1 MKILLPDTPD
11 PTDAAC
17 RKATGKTLDQWFAA
31 LDALGGLEQNRRDRS
46 QWLLEATG
54 KDAWWANTLAVEY
67 ERARGQK
74 EKDGRPTGYSIC
86 STKTIAAPIERVFAA
101 FADAAALDRWLG
113 AGTKLEFADGGT
125 FSNADGDRGTFRRIR
140 ANKDLRL
147 SWEHPTLGPG
157 TSVEVLFAGK
167 GQGKTG
173 VTLNHTRVATR
184 READQL
190 RLGWQAAFEA
200 LKTQLES

>member
-1 MKILLPDTPD
+1 MKILPLDTPE

-17 RKATGKTLDQWFAA
+17 REATGKSLEAWFAA
-31 LDALGGLEQNRRDRS
+31 LDTQGGLEQNRRDRS
-46 QWLLEATG
+46 QWLLDATG
-54 KDAWWANTLAVEY
+54 KNVWWTTTLAVEY

-86 STKTIAAPIERVFAA
+86 STKTIAAPLERVFAA

-113 AGTKLEFADGGT
+113 PGTRLEFADGGT

-173 VTLNHTRVATR
+173 VTLNHTRIATR